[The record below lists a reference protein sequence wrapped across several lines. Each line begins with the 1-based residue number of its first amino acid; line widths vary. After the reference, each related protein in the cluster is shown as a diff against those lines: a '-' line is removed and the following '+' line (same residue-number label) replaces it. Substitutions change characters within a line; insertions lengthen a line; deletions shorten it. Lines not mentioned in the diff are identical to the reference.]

1 MNQITINNNTMPVL
15 YGCDFYVAQE
25 PFFHPD
31 RILDFNV
38 LIYVTEG
45 IIYVTEED
53 TDYTVSAGELLF
65 LKAGLHHYG
74 KKETPV
80 GTRWHFIHFYT
91 KNMTGQKNFVPD
103 HTPAPQYDTSEF
115 DITLPK
121 KLSYLSK
128 SSLEKQIAAYTD
140 YFHSTDTKKR
150 WYLNV
155 NLFDLLSEIAFYNGN
170 HDQSLPLSDEIAF
183 FLEKNACEPFHAEI
197 LEKKFH
203 LSYKYMAFTFKKEKN
218 QTMQQYHTMMRM
230 NIACRLLKSTL
241 LSIGEISSK
250 IGYTDMLYFSRCFHR
265 EIGCSPTEYR
275 KKSFML
281 STT

>member
-1 MNQITINNNTMPVL
+1 MNRIYINNNTMPVL

-25 PFFHPD
+25 PFLHPD
-31 RILDFNV
+31 RTLDFHV

-45 IIYVTEED
+45 LIYVTEED
-53 TDYTVSAGELLF
+53 TDYTVAAGELLF

-74 KKETPV
+74 KKEIPV
-80 GTRWHFIHFYT
+80 GTKWHFIHFYT
-91 KNMTGQKNFVPD
+91 NNIPEQKIFIPD
-103 HTPAPQYDTSEF
+103 HTPAPQYDTNEF
-115 DITLPK
+115 DIILPK
-121 KLSYLSK
+121 KISGLAK
-128 SSLEKQIAAYTD
+128 CRLETEIASYTD

-155 NLFDLLSEIAFYNGN
+155 NLFDLLSEIAFYNDN
-170 HDQSLPLSDEIAF
+170 SDTSLSLSDEIAF

-197 LEKKFH
+197 LEKQFH
-203 LSYKYMAFTFKKEKN
+203 LSYKYMAFTFKKEKQ
-218 QTMQQYHTMMRM
+218 QTMQQYHTQMRM

-250 IGYTDMLYFSRCFHR
+250 VGYNDMLYFSRCFHR

-281 STT
+281 STS